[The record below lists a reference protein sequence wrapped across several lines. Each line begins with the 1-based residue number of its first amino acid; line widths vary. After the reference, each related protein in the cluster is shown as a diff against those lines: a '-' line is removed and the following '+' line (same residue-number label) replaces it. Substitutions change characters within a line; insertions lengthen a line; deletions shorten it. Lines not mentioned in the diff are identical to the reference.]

1 MKKELNN
8 LNAHGLLEFAIEIS
22 KHDDRIDRCKKHEG
36 RTIAFVTL
44 CAVLSGFRDW
54 EEIGEYGKCKKS
66 LLEEYLGPLDS
77 MPSHDTISRFFSLL
91 KPESFEG
98 VYREWISEV
107 FSLRSSSKKDGEHRD
122 QIAIDGKEMCGA
134 RENSPV
140 RIVSAY
146 AVKSGISLGQ
156 KKVGEKT
163 NEIPAVQELVAELDI
178 SDCIVTADAMHCQKK
193 TCKAIIEAGGDFFL
207 FAKGNQETLQ
217 EAVKEAVDVAMAH
230 PRNNNDRY
238 ETTDKPEGRDWC
250 IRQCIAVGEPLYLGR
265 LHKEWPEVQSFGIII
280 SERPGQ
286 KEVIREERYFITSL
300 KMNAKLFLQTARD
313 HWAVENGLH
322 WRLDVDF
329 QEDKSR
335 KKRNAA
341 LNFSLVNKMAM
352 AILSFDRKKEPLRR
366 KRQRAALKDEY
377 LKELLG
383 NLEEIL

>member
-1 MKKELNN
+1 MST
-8 LNAHGLLEFAIEIS
+8 HGLLDFAIEIS

-44 CAVLSGFRDW
+44 CAVLSGFRGW
-54 EEIGEYGKCKKS
+54 EEIGEYGKCKQS
-66 LLEEYLGPLDS
+66 LMEEYLGPLDS

-98 VYREWISEV
+98 VYRQWISEV
-107 FSLRSSSKKDGEHRD
+107 FRLRSSPKKDGEHRD

-163 NEIPAVQELVAELDI
+163 NEIPAVQALVAELDI

-193 TCKAIIEAGGDFFL
+193 TCKAIIEAEGDYFL
-207 FAKGNQETLQ
+207 FAKGNQESLQ
-217 EAVKEAVDVAMAH
+217 EAVKEAVDVAMTH

-238 ETTDKPEGRDWC
+238 KTTDKPDGRDWC
-250 IRQCIAVGEPLYLGR
+250 VRQCIAVGEPLYLGR
-265 LHKEWPEVQSFGIII
+265 LHKEWPGVQSFGIII
-280 SERPGQ
+280 SERPGE

-300 KMNAKLFLQTARD
+300 KMDAKLFLHTARD

-329 QEDKSR
+329 H
-335 KKRNAA
+335 
-341 LNFSLVNKMAM
+341 
-352 AILSFDRKKEPLRR
+352 
-366 KRQRAALKDEY
+366 
-377 LKELLG
+377 
-383 NLEEIL
+383 